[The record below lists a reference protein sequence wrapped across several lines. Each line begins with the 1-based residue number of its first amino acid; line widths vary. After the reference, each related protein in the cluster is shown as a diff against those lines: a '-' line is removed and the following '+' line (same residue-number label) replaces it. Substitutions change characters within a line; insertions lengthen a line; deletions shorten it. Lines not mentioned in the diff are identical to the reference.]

1 MGRPHAAPDRSAG
14 PAGDRGVIMSGV
26 DAAVWGFIG
35 VIVGILI
42 TLGAEVILSRDEASP
57 DSRSSRRRAER
68 DLFQRTTL
76 VKLQGALES
85 FAGTA
90 IANGAARHAEASAAG
105 GWRPFSEATLTPE
118 LAEANREANMAIASL
133 SALVLDD
140 EVRQLCREVLA
151 SAAQI
156 WLAESPDEAD
166 RGVAVTL
173 NAATA
178 ASTRCGDAF
187 RESYRPGIDD

>member
-1 MGRPHAAPDRSAG
+1 M
-14 PAGDRGVIMSGV
+14 MSGV

-42 TLGAEVILSRDEASP
+42 TLGAEVILGRDEASP
-57 DSRSSRRRAER
+57 DSRSSRRLAER
-68 DLFQRTTL
+68 DQFQRTTL

-90 IANGAARHAEASAAG
+90 FAIGAARHAEASAAG
-105 GWRPFSEATLTPE
+105 GWRPFSEATLAPE
-118 LAEANREANMAIASL
+118 LAEANREANMAITSL

-187 RESYRPGIDD
+187 RETYDPVIDD